1 MAGGDNSATRRQGER
16 ITRGRTGSGFFEQV
30 KGKQTD
36 KILGNPGKISL
47 TKQLL
52 MMQFYRKVQH
62 LEAELET
69 FEDKMLLAAQKLDV
83 VSNDGNRDIDHLTF
97 GH

>member
-1 MAGGDNSATRRQGER
+1 
-16 ITRGRTGSGFFEQV
+16 
-30 KGKQTD
+30 
-36 KILGNPGKISL
+36 
-47 TKQLL
+47 

-83 VSNDGNRDIDHLTF
+83 VSNGGNRDIDHLTF

>member
-1 MAGGDNSATRRQGER
+1 
-16 ITRGRTGSGFFEQV
+16 
-30 KGKQTD
+30 
-36 KILGNPGKISL
+36 
-47 TKQLL
+47 